1 MDDLVERVADEF
13 RRHHWGSC
21 WPQCTDNEATL
32 AARAII
38 PMVLEHAAKVAEFH
52 RERWAA
58 ANGFEGQAA
67 GARVI
72 AAAIRAEVQHDA
84 G

>member
-1 MDDLVERVADEF
+1 MDDLEQRVAAMIRDM
-13 RRHHWGSC
+13 RWSSDA
-21 WPQCTDNEATL
+21 PDQ

-38 PMVLEHAAKVAEFH
+38 SLVLEHAAKVAEFH

-58 ANGFEGQAA
+58 ANGFEGQAV